1 MTKFKGNGGSWS
13 SVQKKK
19 SSSVGKRHSKVGA
32 SRSNKGLHRRSSVS
46 FPIVHA
52 QFSALPVE
60 DRLEFLSWLFEGAL
74 SHYICTCHCIKM
86 HRKPIF
92 RHHIRL
98 TSQAQIPNWLT
109 LSIPLVREKVTMVR
123 GRSIFIGE
131 AQGRT
136 ESCLAGGDE
145 TFCTEIRQEE

>member
-1 MTKFKGNGGSWS
+1 MSAHNPRRSYLSRWQMSLGVGTAVPGRQS
-13 SVQKKK
+13 KKK

-74 SHYICTCHCIKM
+74 SHYI
-86 HRKPIF
+86 
-92 RHHIRL
+92 
-98 TSQAQIPNWLT
+98 SQIPNWLT

-136 ESCLAGGDE
+136 ESCLVGGDE

>member
-1 MTKFKGNGGSWS
+1 MPTILDDHTFPGGEQTQTTEITTGISTCPGRCLLEWS
-13 SVQKKK
+13 KLLESGSTSSIHDKIQRERRFLVVSPKKKK

-74 SHYICTCHCIKM
+74 SHYICTSLSTDATVSRCIANQYSD
-86 HRKPIF
+86 I
-92 RHHIRL
+92 
-98 TSQAQIPNWLT
+98 T
-109 LSIPLVREKVTMVR
+109 L
-123 GRSIFIGE
+123 
-131 AQGRT
+131 
-136 ESCLAGGDE
+136 D
-145 TFCTEIRQEE
+145 